1 MKHDQKPQL
10 AARST
15 WLRGLLAVG
24 PLLASV
30 LGAGRAN
37 AQADVSPPPPNI
49 LLLVDTSGS
58 MDYKTNSDA
67 FPTCRYSGSATT
79 AQTSERSRWIDLVEV
94 LTGSINDYEC
104 QRLDRNSALFRSEY
118 GGGSNNPY
126 DALYANPYHRPV
138 SNGCVAGPGT
148 LAATPAL
155 FPPGAIKYHPFDNT
169 AGSCV
174 FNQATDGILDAYSGD
189 VRFGLMTFDT
199 EPRPA
204 KNMSGLWSYY
214 FNSSAKGR
222 PAGCIDDQAQE
233 VGVRNAD
240 APPWEGRMVGFGNPA
255 LGSTD
260 FKTRNGMIQEV
271 LVATRPYGAT
281 PIAGMLADATTYLT
295 ADTSNDPID
304 SSFPFSPMSD
314 PAKECRNKAIVL
326 LSDGQPNMDL
336 RPFCEPGGCPYLKTE
351 DIAQNLKSLG
361 YYIYVIGFAL
371 PTITVNG
378 SPKSCSSFTAA
389 DFDPSEQTS
398 LCALNKNNAALQA
411 CCALNRIAAAGGPP
425 KPPTDSLEPDW
436 SRAHFADSRDDLRS
450 QLSQAI
456 GANFKTTTRTPF
468 VSASGS
474 GFVSPTSDRTFARAF
489 RFAAALKPGKLDQP
503 WQGELNRGRYVCE
516 TDGSGGP
523 AKPVLKEP
531 DASKGDRFVDNL
543 NSSPL
548 NDRRVYTVIGNSP
561 VNSDASMRPH
571 LPATVTDGVGTYS
584 GTQISAPNSLSTFVS
599 STPPEA
605 IKVTDTTCDS
615 STANLD
621 AAQCRTRYL
630 NWLLG
635 VNDGSAFQRCKGG
648 PGSDTCHLVSEIF
661 HSVPKAVAGRPSAFL
676 VDQSY
681 QAFVTAQLKAK
692 RPSVIYASSNDGFLH
707 AFKIGQVD
715 KNDTSEVMK
724 VNTKESNELWA
735 FIPPG
740 ALSGIPSL
748 YPASHQLLLDGTPS
762 IKDVV
767 ATADA
772 AQPLYKFR
780 LERTLDQ
787 ARGGT
792 GVWRTILVQ
801 SYGAQRPGYFALDVT
816 DPVAGPQFLWQVVTD
831 SAGNQL
837 FGRGGGTPLVTTAYL
852 DGKEVAVA
860 VLPGGYGEPGTAG
873 DTPYRGCRRAESSFT
888 DLTVNG
894 IPEPRDWIPCYAA
907 SAVRARSLTVVRLD
921 SGEIL
926 RTFRQDAA
934 EVPGLP
940 STLVTASKIDS
951 PMTGQPVAYPADVGA
966 VADRVFIGD
975 QDGAL
980 WRLNLASKTGDPK
993 DWELELFFDG
1003 FPKSTPDFGHDFDD
1017 GQPVISAPII
1027 SVDRVGNLTV
1037 AFSTGDQEAIG
1048 AMSGL
1053 ANYVWS
1059 LTELPSADRKKL
1071 SPRVN
1076 WNLGLKGALS
1086 GDRVIGEMAL
1096 FSGDLFFSTVGPPS
1110 ANDVCSSG
1118 SGKVWGMHYLDPNKE
1133 ATGKGGVVS
1142 PSLTALVG
1150 AGGFVEA
1157 TTLLGNDARGFLSG
1171 VSVAQQPTC
1180 EDLDEGADSGFFANG
1195 SILKGTPSSGK
1206 YQLFVPTGDK
1216 ASTSTKPGVT
1226 PINSGG
1232 SKGVAIDLR
1241 QPAASLVVD
1250 SWASIVE

>member
-1 MKHDQKPQL
+1 MMHDQKPRL
-10 AARST
+10 AARSK
-15 WLRGLLAVG
+15 WLRGLLAAG
-24 PLLASV
+24 PLLTSV
-30 LGAGRAN
+30 LGAGRAH
-37 AQADVSPPPPNI
+37 AQADVSPPAPNI

-58 MDYKTNSDA
+58 MDYKTNSNA
-67 FPTCRYSGSATT
+67 FPSCRYSGSATT
-79 AQTSERSRWIDLVEV
+79 AQTSERSRWIELVEV
-94 LTGSINDYEC
+94 LTGSINNYDC
-104 QRLDRNSALFRSEY
+104 QRLDRNSTLFRSEY
-118 GGGSNNPY
+118 GGGTGAPY
-126 DALYANPYHRPV
+126 DALYANPYHRPA
-138 SNGCVAGPGT
+138 SAGCVAGPGT
-148 LAATPAL
+148 LAATAAL

-169 AGSCV
+169 AGTCA
-174 FNQATDGILDAYSGD
+174 FNQATDGILDAYTGD
-189 VRFGLMTFDT
+189 VRFSLMTFDT
-199 EPRPA
+199 EPRA
-204 KNMSGLWSYY
+204 GRDVTGLWSYY
-214 FNSSAKGR
+214 LNSSATGR
-222 PAGCIDDQAQE
+222 PAGCTADQAQE

-271 LVATRPYGAT
+271 LLSTRPYGAT
-281 PIAGMLADATTYLT
+281 PIAGMLADAAAYLN
-295 ADTSNDPID
+295 ADASNDPID
-304 SSFPFSPMSD
+304 PSFKFGPMSD
-314 PAKECRNKAIVL
+314 PAKACRNKAIIL

-336 RPFCEPGGCPYLKTE
+336 RPSCEPNGCPYPKTE
-351 DIAQNLKSLG
+351 DIAQNLKALG

-371 PTITVNG
+371 PTLTVG
-378 SPKSCSSFTAA
+378 GVPTSCAKL
-389 DFDPSEQTS
+389 DPAV
-398 LCALNKNNAALQA
+398 CATNVNDSALQA

-425 KPPTDSLEPDW
+425 KPAENSLDPDW
-436 SRAHFADSRDDLRS
+436 SHAHFADSRDDLRS

-456 GANFKTTTRTPF
+456 GANFPSTTRTPF

-474 GFVSPTSDRTFARAF
+474 GFVAPSSDRAFARAF
-489 RFAAALKPGKLDQP
+489 RFAAAVKPGKLDQP

-516 TDGSGGP
+516 VDAGGGP

-531 DASKGDRFVDNL
+531 EAAKGDRFVDNL
-543 NSSPL
+543 NASPL
-548 NDRRVYTVIGNSP
+548 NTRRVYTVIGNSP
-561 VNSDASMRPH
+561 INSDASMRPH
-571 LPATVTDGVGTYS
+571 LAATVTDGVGYYT

-599 STPPEA
+599 STPAEA

-615 STANLD
+615 STVNLD
-621 AAQCRTRYL
+621 AAQCRTRYM

-635 VNDGSAFQRCKGG
+635 VNDGSVFQRCKGG
-648 PGSDTCHLVSEIF
+648 PGSDNCNLVSEIF
-661 HSVPKAVAGRPSAFL
+661 HSVPKAVPGRPSAFL
-676 VDQSY
+676 TDQSY
-681 QAFVTAQLKAK
+681 QAFVSAQLKAK

-707 AFKIGQVD
+707 AFKIAQVD
-715 KNDTSEVMK
+715 KNDTSEAMK

-748 YPASHQLLLDGTPS
+748 YPAAHQLLLDGTPS

-772 AQPLYKFR
+772 AQAIYKFR

-787 ARGGT
+787 ARGGS
-792 GVWRTILVQ
+792 GAWRTILVQ
-801 SYGAQRPGYFALDVT
+801 SYGTQRPGYFALDIT

-831 SAGNQL
+831 NAGNQL

-852 DGKEVAVA
+852 GGKEVAVA
-860 VLPGGYGEPGTAG
+860 VLPGGYGEPGTGGPA
-873 DTPYRGCRRAESSFT
+873 PSKGCRRAETSFT
-888 DLTVNG
+888 DLVVNG
-894 IPEPRDWIPCYAA
+894 IPEPRDFIPCYAG
-907 SAVRARSLTVVRLD
+907 SAIRARSLTVVRLD

-926 RTFRQDAA
+926 RTFRQDAS

-940 STLVTASKIDS
+940 STLVTPSKIDS

-975 QDGAL
+975 QDGTM
-980 WRLNLASKTGDPK
+980 WRLNLASKSGDPK
-993 DWELELFFDG
+993 DWVLELFFDG
-1003 FPKSTPDFGHDFDD
+1003 FPKTTPEFGHDFDD
-1017 GQPVISAPII
+1017 GQPVIAAPVI
-1027 SVDRVGNLTV
+1027 SVDRTGNLTV

-1048 AMSGL
+1048 ALNGL

-1059 LTELPSADRKKL
+1059 LTEVPSADRKKL
-1071 SPRVN
+1071 APRAN
-1076 WNLGLKGALS
+1076 WNLGLKGGLS

-1096 FSGDLFFSTVGPPS
+1096 FSGDLFFSTVGPPT
-1110 ANDVCSSG
+1110 AGDVCSSG
-1118 SGKVWGMHYLDPNKE
+1118 SGKVWGMHYLDANTSG
-1133 ATGKGGVVS
+1133 AGKGGILS
-1142 PSLTALVG
+1142 TSLTALVG
-1150 AGGFVEA
+1150 AGGYIEA
-1157 TTLLGNDARGFLSG
+1157 STLLGNDARGFLSG
-1171 VSVAQQPTC
+1171 VAVAQQPTC

-1232 SKGVAIDLR
+1232 SKGVTIDLQ
-1241 QPAASLVVD
+1241 QPPASLVVD

>member
-1 MKHDQKPQL
+1 MKHEQKPQL

-15 WLRGLLAVG
+15 WLRGLLAAG
-24 PLLASV
+24 SLLSTV
-30 LGAGRAN
+30 LGAGRAH

-58 MDYKTNSDA
+58 MDYKTNSNS

-79 AQTSERSRWIDLVEV
+79 AQPSERSRWVDLVEV
-94 LTGSINDYEC
+94 LTGSINNYEC
-104 QRLDRNSALFRSEY
+104 QKLDRNSTLFRSEY
-118 GGGSNNPY
+118 GGAGSNPY
-126 DALYANPYHRPV
+126 DALYANPYHRPA

-148 LAATPAL
+148 LTADSPL
-155 FPPGAIKYHPFDNT
+155 FPAGAIKYHPFDNT
-169 AGSCV
+169 AASCAYNQGS
-174 FNQATDGILDAYSGD
+174 DGILDAFLGD

-199 EPRPA
+199 EPRA
-204 KNMSGLWSYY
+204 GKDMSGLWSYY
-214 FNSSAKGR
+214 LSSSATGK
-222 PAGCIDDQAQE
+222 PLGCTVNQAQE
-233 VGVRNAD
+233 VGVRNPT

-271 LVATRPYGAT
+271 LLSTRPYGAT
-281 PIAGMLADATTYLT
+281 PIAGMLADATSYLT
-295 ADTSNDPID
+295 LDTSDDPID
-304 SSFPFSPMSD
+304 PSFKFGPMAD
-314 PAKECRNKAIVL
+314 PAKGCRNKAIVL

-336 RPFCEPGGCPYLKTE
+336 RPYCEPGGCPYLKTE
-351 DIAQNLKSLG
+351 DIAQNLKTLG

-371 PTITVNG
+371 PTITING
-378 SPKSCSSFTAA
+378 SPKSCSEIDPA
-389 DFDPSEQTS
+389 DPVCSTN
-398 LCALNKNNAALQA
+398 LNDSALQA
-411 CCALNRIAAAGGPP
+411 CCALNRIAVAGGPP
-425 KPPTDSLEPDW
+425 APVDANSKEPDW
-436 SRAHFADSRDDLRS
+436 SRAHFAANRDELRS

-456 GANFKTTTRTPF
+456 GANFKSTTRTPF
-468 VSASGS
+468 ISASGS
-474 GFVSPTSDRTFARAF
+474 GFVSPTTDRVFARAF
-489 RFAAALKPGKLDQP
+489 RFAASFKPGKLDQP
-503 WQGELNRGRYVCE
+503 WRGELNRGRYVCE
-516 TDGSGGP
+516 VDSGGGV

-531 DASKGDRFVDNL
+531 EASKGDRFADNL
-543 NSSPL
+543 SASPL
-548 NDRRVYTVIGNSP
+548 NERRVYTVIGNTP

-571 LPATVTDGVGTYS
+571 LAATVTDGVGTYS
-584 GTQISAPNSLSTFVS
+584 GTQMSAPGAPSTFVTQ
-599 STPPEA
+599 TPPEA
-605 IKVTDTTCDS
+605 LKVTNTTCS
-615 STANLD
+615 GLTAAN
-621 AAQCRTRYL
+621 CRSRYMK
-630 NWLLG
+630 WLLG
-635 VNDGSAFQRCKGG
+635 VSDSTEQFQRCRGG
-648 PGSDTCHLVSEIF
+648 VGSDDCYLMSEIY
-661 HSVPKAVAGRPSAFL
+661 HSIPKAVAGRPSAFL

-692 RPSVIYASSNDGFLH
+692 RPSVLYASSNDGFLH
-707 AFKIGQVD
+707 AFKIAQVD
-715 KNDTSEVMK
+715 KNDTSEAMK
-724 VNTKESNELWA
+724 VNTLTSNELWA

-740 ALSGIPSL
+740 ALTGIPSL

-772 AQPLYKFR
+772 SQPVYKFK

-787 ARGGT
+787 ARGGAGT
-792 GVWRTILVQ
+792 WRTILVQ
-801 SYGAQRPGYFALDVT
+801 SYGAQRPGYFAVDVT
-816 DPVAGPQFLWQVVTD
+816 DPAAGPQFLWQLVTD

-873 DTPYRGCRRAESSFT
+873 PSPYTGCRRAETSFT

-894 IPEPRDWIPCYAA
+894 IPEPRDYIPCYANT
-907 SAVRARSLTVVRLD
+907 AVRARSLTVVRLD
-921 SGEIL
+921 SGEII
-926 RTFRQDAA
+926 RTFRQAA
-934 EVPGLP
+934 SEVPGVL

-975 QDGAL
+975 QDGTM
-980 WRLNLASKTGDPK
+980 WRLNLASKTGLAS
-993 DWELELFFDG
+993 DWVLELFFDG
-1003 FPKSTPDFGHDFDD
+1003 FPKTTPDFGHLWND
-1017 GQPVISAPII
+1017 GQPIIAAPII
-1027 SVDRVGNLTV
+1027 SVDRTGNLTV

-1048 AMSGL
+1048 AAPNL

-1071 SPRVN
+1071 APRVN
-1076 WNLGLKGALS
+1076 WNLGLKGSGLS

-1096 FSGDLFFSTVGPPS
+1096 FNGDLFFSTVGPP
-1110 ANDVCSSG
+1110 ATNDVCSSG

-1133 ATGKGGVVS
+1133 ATGKGGVLS
-1142 PSLTALVG
+1142 PSLTSLVG
-1150 AGGFVEA
+1150 SGGYIEA
-1157 TTLLGNDARGFLSG
+1157 STLLGNDAKGFLSG
-1171 VSVAQQPTC
+1171 VAVAQQPTC

-1195 SILKGTPSSGK
+1195 SVLKGTPSSGK

-1232 SKGVAIDLR
+1232 SKGVTIDLQ
-1241 QPAASLVVD
+1241 QPPASLVVD